1 MGKDKEMDMT
11 TSFRAFSLGIIVA
24 LLLSA
29 CNLYNNTPTVN
40 GQPVIQETQQPTPVP
55 VMGMTVTYDTS
66 VSYNAVNQEI
76 NYTYLITNTSGT
88 PIPGPITVTDDRIA
102 ATNCP
107 DVTTVGNADNNLDA
121 DETLTCTGTY
131 TITQL
136 DLNAGAV
143 TSIATASADGNYS
156 SAVTTTVPLVQTP
169 ALTLTK
175 TADPLAYNSA
185 GQNIIYSYVIT
196 NSGNVTLGPVQF
208 TITDDKIGAAFN
220 CGADATTLNPNGTIN
235 CSVTYTTTDADVTT
249 GLVTNNATAS
259 DGTTTSNTVTV
270 TINRGIVS
278 NPSNLQPG
286 STIQHQ
292 VVAGEWLWQIA
303 RCYGADPKQVIL
315 SNPQLP
321 NPAQIKPGITVT
333 VPNIGAGGRIIYGPP
348 CIGTHT
354 VQSGETWS
362 SIAQLYNADPVIL
375 QDVNPGVLSVGRVLK
390 VPLNSAGGS

>member
-1 MGKDKEMDMT
+1 MT
-11 TSFRAFSLGIIVA
+11 TSSRVFSLGIIIA

-40 GQPVIQETQQPTPVP
+40 GQPVIQETPQPTPIP
-55 VMGMTVTYDTS
+55 VMGMIVNYDSS
-66 VSYNAVNQEI
+66 VPFNAVNQAI
-76 NYTYLITNTSGT
+76 NYTYLITNTSGA
-88 PIPGPITVTDDRIA
+88 PIPGPFTVIDDRVA
-102 ATNCP
+102 
-107 DVTTVGNADNNLDA
+107 VTCQEVTAVGNADNNLDV

-143 TSIATASADGNYS
+143 TSIATASASGNYS
-156 SAVTTTVPLVQTP
+156 SAVTTTVPLVQTR
-169 ALTLTK
+169 ALTLSK

-208 TITDDKIGAAFN
+208 TLSDDKISVAFN
-220 CGADATTLNPNGTIN
+220 CGADATILDPNGTIN
-235 CSVTYTTTDADVTT
+235 CSITYITTDADVTT
-249 GLVTNNATAS
+249 GFITNNATAT
-259 DGTTTSNTVTV
+259 DGTTTSNTATA
-270 TINRGIVS
+270 TINRGVVS

-286 STIQHQ
+286 STISHQ

-303 RCYGADPKQVIL
+303 RCYGADPRQVIL
-315 SNPQLP
+315 SNPQFP
-321 NPAQIKPGITVT
+321 NPAQIKPGSTVT

-362 SIAQLYNADPVIL
+362 SIAQLYNADPIVL
-375 QDVNPGVLSVGRVLK
+375 QDVNPGVLSPGRILK